1 MTHEQYQRVEGRSDN
16 GGLKKVNTEAGPEAE
31 VMGIPFA
38 RNSHPMWVFDRE
50 NLFFLDVNDAAVQ
63 HYGYSRQEFLS
74 MKIVDIRPTEDV
86 PELLRQTKVLRPQG
100 PSTGARWRHRARNG
114 EIFFVA
120 ITSWDLIFH
129 GRQAEL
135 VLARK
140 DLTA

>member
-1 MTHEQYQRVEGRSDN
+1 M
-16 GGLKKVNTEAGPEAE
+16 NTQAAPEAE

-38 RNSHPMWVFDRE
+38 KNSHPMWVFDRE

-120 ITSWDLIFH
+120 ITSWALIFH

-140 DLTA
+140 D